1 MMMVKMMMLMMI
13 GLQNGTAYDDSDV
26 RIGVIDDDGF
36 MMMMMMMMKMMTM
49 MLRGS

>member
-13 GLQNGTAYDDSDV
+13 GLQNGTAYDDSDF
-26 RIGVIDDDGF
+26 RIGVIDEDGF
-36 MMMMMMMMKMMTM
+36 MMMMMMKMMTM